1 MAKGDGAKK
10 EAKKKPTKTLKEKR
24 AAKREKQKQ
33 VLRFQRAVIVIYFV
47 YILLCDNGSYY
58 TGYTTNL
65 TRRYQ
70 EHLAGT
76 DKCKFT
82 RSFKP
87 VSLAQS
93 WKIQSGKSIAL
104 KIEKFIKTLS
114 KEEKKQLILFPE
126 RLTEF
131 FPLD

>member
-1 MAKGDGAKK
+1 MS
-10 EAKKKPTKTLKEKR
+10 ESY
-24 AAKREKQKQ
+24 
-33 VLRFQRAVIVIYFV
+33 YFV

-58 TGYTTNL
+58 TGYTTDL

-70 EHLAGT
+70 EHLTGT

-93 WKIQSGKSIAL
+93 WKIQGSKSIAM
-104 KIEKFIKTLS
+104 KAEKFIKTLS
-114 KEEKKQLILFPE
+114 KAKKKQLILSPE
-126 RLTEF
+126 KLAEF
-131 FPLD
+131 FPISKTD